1 MAAVALGGL
10 ALAEVAHY
18 ITVGPNV
25 EEDLEEHHHSE
36 NAEGGKHE

>member
-1 MAAVALGGL
+1 MGAL

-25 EEDLEEHHHSE
+25 EEDVEEHEIHDE
-36 NAEGGKHE
+36 NEEGGRHE